1 MLKNMIV
8 LDTHTLIWLDTGN
21 QLLGNN
27 SLKSIDQALADNA
40 LTVSAITF
48 WEVAM
53 LASKGRLT
61 MDLPIEIWRKQLIE
75 KGLVELPMD
84 GNIGIKAAELEE
96 FHGDPADRIIVATA
110 LSTGSLLVT
119 ADKKILAWNGLSQK
133 LNAQQ

>member
-1 MLKNMIV
+1 MIV

-21 QLLGNN
+21 KLLGHD

-53 LASKGRLT
+53 LARKGRLT

-75 KGLVELPMD
+75 KGLVEMPMD
-84 GNIGIKAAELEE
+84 GNIGIRAAEMEE

-119 ADKKILAWNGLSQK
+119 ADKKILAWDGLSQK

>member
-1 MLKNMIV
+1 MIV

-21 QLLGNN
+21 KLLGNN

-75 KGLVELPMD
+75 KGLVEMPMD
-84 GNIGIKAAELEE
+84 GNIGIRAAELEE
-96 FHGDPADRIIVATA
+96 FHGDPSDRIIVATA

-119 ADKKILAWNGLSQK
+119 ADKKILAWDGLSQK

>member
-1 MLKNMIV
+1 MIV

-21 QLLGNN
+21 KLLGNN

-75 KGLVELPMD
+75 KGLVEMPMD
-84 GNIGIKAAELEE
+84 GNIGIRAAEMEE

-119 ADKKILAWNGLSQK
+119 ADKKILAWDGLSQK

>member
-1 MLKNMIV
+1 MIV

-61 MDLPIEIWRKQLIE
+61 LDLPIEIWRKQLIE

-96 FHGDPADRIIVATA
+96 FHGDPSDRIIVATA

>member
-1 MLKNMIV
+1 MIV

-21 QLLGNN
+21 KLLGND

-75 KGLVELPMD
+75 KGLVEMPMD
-84 GNIGIKAAELEE
+84 GNIGIRAAEMEE

-119 ADKKILAWNGLSQK
+119 ADKKILAWDGLSQK